1 MLLDL
6 SSIRMIKKL
15 NNLKDMSSAELHK
28 WIAVHN
34 HDPDAE
40 DYIAGIEELMR
51 RNEAPIRKHEMI
63 ALLIAAISIIVTI
76 VVIVVTNQ

>member
-1 MLLDL
+1 
-6 SSIRMIKKL
+6 MIKKL
-15 NNLKDMSSAELHK
+15 KNLKDISDAELHK

-34 HDPDAE
+34 HDPDAA

-51 RNEAPIRKHEMI
+51 RNAAPARRRELI
-63 ALLIAAISIIVTI
+63 ALAIASVSIIVTI